1 MDAARASADAGR
13 GRAGSAA
20 MGRCFE
26 PIDRA
31 WVALRPGV
39 VGGAIASWLAER
51 GSLTRRLRA
60 GCGRLQLILLRQ
72 RAARPLPDELALLGL
87 RRGRY
92 AWVREV
98 LLLADGRPVLY
109 AHSVARSSSLRT
121 AWRPLS
127 KVGLRPVG
135 DAIFDRHGTQRGP
148 IRVRRLQ
155 PADRLHRAAG
165 RALGVG
171 AGRLPALW
179 ARRSPFVH
187 AGEALWITEVFLPA
201 IAGVGARPG
210 RNEAQVPAAAPATS
224 DGWSKASGMR
234 GNDGGRHLDAR

>member
-1 MDAARASADAGR
+1 MNRTTGFETARPPADASR

-26 PIDRA
+26 PVDRA
-31 WVALRPGV
+31 WTALRPAVIDGV
-39 VGGAIASWLAER
+39 IASWLAER

-60 GCGRLQLILLRQ
+60 ECGRLQLILLRP
-72 RAARPLPDELALLGL
+72 RAARPLPDELALLGVP
-87 RRGRY
+87 RGRY
-92 AWVREV
+92 VWVREV

-109 AHSVARSSSLRT
+109 AHSVARSLALRM

-155 PADRLHRAAG
+155 PGDRLHRAAA
-165 RALGVG
+165 RALGAEG
-171 AGRLPALW
+171 ARLPALW
-179 ARRSPFVH
+179 ARRSPFIH

-201 IAGVGARPG
+201 IAGIGARS
-210 RNEAQVPAAAPATS
+210 R
-224 DGWSKASGMR
+224 R
-234 GNDGGRHLDAR
+234 

>member
-1 MDAARASADAGR
+1 
-13 GRAGSAA
+13 
-20 MGRCFE
+20 
-26 PIDRA
+26 
-31 WVALRPGV
+31 
-39 VGGAIASWLAER
+39 
-51 GSLTRRLRA
+51 
-60 GCGRLQLILLRQ
+60 
-72 RAARPLPDELALLGL
+72 
-87 RRGRY
+87 
-92 AWVREV
+92 VREV

-135 DAIFDRHGTQRGP
+135 DAIFDRHGTRRGP

-155 PADRLHRAAG
+155 SVDRLHRAAS
-165 RALGVG
+165 RALGAG

-201 IAGVGARPG
+201 IAGIGARP
-210 RNEAQVPAAAPATS
+210 RAAQVNRTT
-224 DGWSKASGMR
+224 R
-234 GNDGGRHLDAR
+234 R